1 MRSIQRR
8 LSLGLVAVLLI
19 VGLLLAQACLWVFE
33 RSLREHIELSLKD
46 EAEALIVALVRGPQG
61 LQLSEQR
68 LSAAYQRP
76 YSGLYF
82 RIDFAGTTWR
92 SRSLWDS
99 ELQPGEKPGLQDNL
113 SEGPQEQQLLT
124 YRGDYQRFG
133 QKLVISVAEDYSPIL
148 KGVRDVQM
156 LGLGLGLGALI
167 LILILQRSIVRRA
180 LRPLENTRKQIAQLQ
195 QGQLSSLDTQV
206 PVELEPLVE
215 QINHLLAHTE
225 ETLRRSRNAL
235 GNLGHALK
243 TPLAVLVNLS
253 SRSEIQAH
261 PELRQKLEQCLEQVE
276 QRLSRELNKARLAG
290 EALPGA
296 HFDCATEL
304 PALFSTLEMIHNR
317 GLQLDWQ
324 ASPGLRLPWD
334 REDLLELL
342 GNLLDNACKWADSKV
357 QLVIAATA
365 NGYQLDI
372 ADDGPGIAAGRR
384 EDVLTR
390 GIRLDEQVNGH
401 GLGLGIV
408 RDIVDAWG
416 GEIVLGQSSLGGL
429 NVQVLLPLRRL
440 GVKPVAHSS
449 HE

>member
-1 MRSIQRR
+1 MKSIQRR
-8 LSLGLVAVLLI
+8 LSLGLVAVLVV
-19 VGLLLAQACLWVFE
+19 VGLLLAQALLWVFE
-33 RSLREHIELSLKD
+33 HSLREQIEVRLKD
-46 EAEALIVALVRGPQG
+46 EAESLIVAMVRGPQG
-61 LQLSEQR
+61 FQLSEQR
-68 LSAAYQRP
+68 LSAAYKRP

-82 RIDFAGTTWR
+82 RIDFADTTWR

-99 ELQPGEKPGLQDNL
+99 ELQPGDKPGLQEGL
-113 SEGPQEQQLLT
+113 SQGPQDQQLLT

-133 QKLVISVAEDYSPIL
+133 QKLVIYVAEDYTPIL
-148 KGVRDVQM
+148 KSVRNVQVI
-156 LGLGLGLGALI
+156 GLGLGLGALL

-180 LRPLENTRKQIAQLQ
+180 FGPLENTRKQIAQLQ
-195 QGQLSSLDTQV
+195 QGQLNELDSQV
-206 PVELEPLVE
+206 PIELEPLVE

-253 SRSEIQAH
+253 SRSELEAH
-261 PELRQKLEQCLEQVE
+261 PALRKKLEEALEQIE

-296 HFDCATEL
+296 HFDCAAEL
-304 PALFSTLEMIHNR
+304 PGLFSTLQMIHNR
-317 GLQLDWQ
+317 GLQLDWN
-324 ASPGLRLPWD
+324 APAGLRLPWD

-357 QLVIAATA
+357 QLQLSQGSDGYRLVIE
-365 NGYQLDI
+365 
-372 ADDGPGIAAGRR
+372 DDGPGINAERR
-384 EDVLTR
+384 EDVLNR
-390 GIRLDEQVNGH
+390 GIRLDEQVSGH

-416 GEIVLGQSSLGGL
+416 GDISLGESSLGGL
-429 NVQVLLPLRRL
+429 SVCILLPSRRL
-440 GVKPVAHSS
+440 AIKAK
-449 HE
+449 

>member
-1 MRSIQRR
+1 MKSIQRR
-8 LSLGLVAVLLI
+8 LSLGLVAVLVV
-19 VGLLLAQACLWVFE
+19 VGLLLAQALLWVFE
-33 RSLREHIELSLKD
+33 HSLREQIEVRLKD
-46 EAEALIVALVRGPQG
+46 EAESLIVAMVRGPQG
-61 LQLSEQR
+61 FQLSEQR
-68 LSAAYQRP
+68 LSAAYKRP

-82 RIDFAGTTWR
+82 RIDFADTTWR

-99 ELQPGEKPGLQDNL
+99 ELPPGDKPGLQEGL
-113 SEGPQEQQLLT
+113 SQGPQDQQLLT

-133 QKLVISVAEDYSPIL
+133 QKLVIYVAEDYTPIL
-148 KGVRDVQM
+148 KSVRNVQVI
-156 LGLGLGLGALI
+156 GLGLGLGALL

-180 LRPLENTRKQIAQLQ
+180 FGPLENTRKQIAQLQ
-195 QGQLSSLDTQV
+195 QGQLNELDSQV
-206 PVELEPLVE
+206 PIELEPLVE

-253 SRSEIQAH
+253 SRSELEAH
-261 PELRQKLEQCLEQVE
+261 PALRKKLEEALEQIE

-296 HFDCATEL
+296 HFDCAAEL
-304 PALFSTLEMIHNR
+304 PGLFSTLQMIHNR
-317 GLQLDWQ
+317 GLQLDWN
-324 ASPGLRLPWD
+324 APAGLRLPWD

-357 QLVIAATA
+357 QLQLSQGSDGYRMVIE
-365 NGYQLDI
+365 
-372 ADDGPGIAAGRR
+372 DDGPGINAERR
-384 EDVLTR
+384 EDVLNR
-390 GIRLDEQVNGH
+390 GIRLDEQVSGH

-416 GEIVLGQSSLGGL
+416 GDISLGESSLGGL
-429 NVQVLLPLRRL
+429 SVCILLPSRRL
-440 GVKPVAHSS
+440 AIKAK
-449 HE
+449 